1 MMGETNLKVC
11 VLMSIFLLGMVCP
24 AAAGKIIVDAD
35 APGANN
41 GSSWVDAY
49 KYLQDA
55 LADAN
60 SGDEIH
66 VAEGIY
72 TPDSNSAEPSG
83 SGDRTATFQ
92 LVNGVT
98 INGGYAGFGELDP
111 NVRDI
116 EAYETILSGDLNGD
130 DIDVDDPYDLLN
142 EPTRFEN
149 SYHVVNGSNTDVN
162 AVLDGLTIT
171 GGNINSWG
179 PWQYRD
185 DYGGG
190 MYDEFGR
197 LTISNCTFSG
207 NSARSGGGMYNFR
220 SSPTLT
226 SCTFSHNYAFEDG
239 GGMYN
244 HFSSPSI
251 ISCKF
256 RENVASSGGGLYN
269 NSSSPTITNCT
280 FSKNEAGGGGGGG
293 GGMYNLYNS
302 SPKLSECTFVKNVS
316 KAEGGGISDTSYGQP
331 HGAATLTNCRFI
343 GNIAVKGGGMFMGRG
358 RPTLTN
364 CMFIGNSAD
373 FGGAAAH
380 CDLAIATYS
389 KCTFAANSAQ
399 YGKAI
404 YCSSWWYTRIPNI
417 VRLNNCIVWDGG
429 EEIYNDNDNNS
440 IITPE
445 PPFPG
450 APTGQEE
457 SSNES
462 NSIITSIYSDVQ
474 GGWLGKGNIDVDPCF
489 ADANNVDYHLKSQAG
504 RWDANE
510 GRWTK
515 DEVTSPCIDAGNTN
529 SPVGLEPFPN
539 GGVINMGA
547 YGCTVEAS
555 KSYFGQPVCET
566 LVAGDI
572 NGDCIVNFKDLAFM
586 AFHWLEDRGA
596 ANSKTII
603 EDGIEYYV
611 KTDKSIYELGEHT
624 EILYRITNLTDEQWR
639 ISGMGYV
646 RDILVEVKEGQ
657 SFRPIWSVG
666 SEIPS
671 LPGPGGLRLQPGE
684 STEWRAPWPQ
694 FHMNST
700 GDCRDYHQAPPG
712 TYRITG
718 VVDGYRMSP
727 EPPMEIHIRV
737 SVDITVVY

>member
-1 MMGETNLKVC
+1 
-11 VLMSIFLLGMVCP
+11 MVCTT
-24 AAAGKIIVDAD
+24 AAAQIIYVDAD
-35 APGANN
+35 ATGAND
-41 GSSWVDAY
+41 GTSWENAY
-49 KYLQDA
+49 NFLQDA

-60 SGDEIH
+60 SAVKPVEIR

-72 TPDSNSAEPSG
+72 TPDSNSADPNG

-92 LVNGVT
+92 LINGVSLK
-98 INGGYAGFGELDP
+98 GGYAGFGQPDP
-111 NVRDI
+111 NVRDFKL
-116 EAYETILSGDLNGD
+116 YESILSGDLDGN
-130 DIDVDDPYDLLN
+130 DIDVNDPCDLLS
-142 EPTRFEN
+142 EPTRAEN

-179 PWQYRD
+179 PWRYRD

-190 MYDEFGR
+190 MYNEFGS

-207 NSARSGGGMYNFR
+207 NSARNGGGMYNFR

-269 NSSSPTITNCT
+269 RGSTSNPILINCT
-280 FSKNEAGGGGGGG
+280 FSSNTAGAG
-293 GGMYNLYNS
+293 GGMYNSLS

-331 HGAATLTNCRFI
+331 RGAARLTNCRFI
-343 GNIAVKGGGMFMGRG
+343 RNSAVKGGGICIAHS
-358 RPTLTN
+358 RPTLAN

-373 FGGAAAH
+373 FGGASAH
-380 CDLAIATYS
+380 YDLAIATYS

-399 YGKAI
+399 YGNAMF
-404 YCSSWWYTRIPNI
+404 CSRWDMPSPNI

-429 EEIYNDNDNNS
+429 QEIYNDTNS
-440 IITPE
+440 IIRPE
-445 PPFPG
+445 PPGPG
-450 APTGQEE
+450 PTAGQEE
-457 SSNES
+457 SSNKG
-462 NSIITSIYSDVQ
+462 NSIITIIYSDVK
-474 GGWLGKGNIDVDPCF
+474 GGWPGEGNIDVDPCF
-489 ADANNVDYHLKSQAG
+489 ADANNGDYHLKSEAG
-504 RWDANE
+504 RWEPPSQSWVQD
-510 GRWTK
+510 
-515 DEVTSPCIDAGNTN
+515 DVTSPCIDAGNTN
-529 SPVGLEPFPN
+529 SPIGDEPFPN

-547 YGCTVEAS
+547 YGGTAEAS
-555 KSYFGQPVCET
+555 KSYFGEPVCET
-566 LVAGDI
+566 IVAGDI

-596 ANSKTII
+596 ANSKTIVD
-603 EDGIEYYV
+603 EGIEYYIQ
-611 KTDKSIYELGEHT
+611 TDKSVYELGEHT
-624 EILYRITNLTDEQWR
+624 EILYRITNLTDEVWWVM
-639 ISGMGYV
+639 GMGYV

-657 SFRPIWSVG
+657 SFRPVWTFG
-666 SEIPS
+666 SEHS
-671 LPGPGGLRLQPGE
+671 ALPGPGGLRLQPGE
-684 STEWRAPWPQ
+684 STEWRVPWPQ
-694 FHMNST
+694 FNINWT
-700 GDCRDYHQAPPG
+700 GYPWEYHQAPPG

-718 VVDGYRMSP
+718 VLDGYRTSP
-727 EPPMEIHIRV
+727 IHS
-737 SVDITVVY
+737 SVPVHITVVY